1 MGVKSLADAH
11 AEVYEGTIRFEIR
24 SPSAQKEGGVHD
36 LHSYTRKLYAWPLRP
51 TSTLVTIHDLHLP
64 VTVVTAQP
72 LLILILLLCRRQFA
86 LAVVIIVLL
95 IVF

>member
-36 LHSYTRKLYAWPLRP
+36 LHSYTRKLYAWLN
-51 TSTLVTIHDLHLP
+51 LVTDLL
-64 VTVVTAQP
+64 
-72 LLILILLLCRRQFA
+72 RRVAASWGGFGDG
-86 LAVVIIVLL
+86 
-95 IVF
+95 